1 MNRNGV
7 DQTSGGDDGYS
18 RPKARFDGEGV
29 LEVRASAA
37 GDCRRALWY
46 EATEREVSNPP
57 TGETLTLLEAG
68 NALEPVV
75 LRAMGR
81 SGWELAPADSEDPER
96 VSLQIAHNLRVTGHP
111 DATGR
116 MPLFEGEEMVVEVK
130 TRGPE
135 AHKRWQ
141 VLGAERSHP
150 ESVAQAALYT
160 YGTFGE
166 PRDAVMAVMDTA
178 TRTWDYE
185 IVPASRIGDAFHGAK
200 ARLYALSENYAL
212 HGADPE
218 ALPDR
223 DFTAGHWRCNSC
235 PYLNTCLP
243 GMQETE
249 GGAGEPADDER
260 KEVSMEEARA
270 AAHAYAKARDALRE
284 PEQARRQA
292 LDTLLAWMRGRGQDR
307 AELDGHKVSL
317 VRTTRYSVDHKKLN
331 ALLDPK
337 TRAGIVTEQSSE
349 HVRVTP

>member
-7 DQTSGGDDGYS
+7 YRLSGGGEAYS

-46 EATEREVSNPP
+46 EATEWEVANPP
-57 TGETLTLLEAG
+57 SSETLTLLEAG

-75 LRAMGR
+75 LRAMER
-81 SGWELAPADSEDPER
+81 SGWELTLADTEDPEQ
-96 VSLQIAHNLRVTGHP
+96 VSLQIAPNLRVTGHP

-116 MPLFEGEEMVVEVK
+116 MPLFEGEETVVEVK

-135 AHKRWQ
+135 AYKRWQ

-166 PRDAVMAVMDTA
+166 PRDAVIAVMDTA

-185 IVPASRIGDAFHGAK
+185 VVPALRIGDAFHGAR
-200 ARLYALSENYAL
+200 ARLHALSENYAL

-235 PYLNTCLP
+235 PYLSACLP
-243 GMQETE
+243 GMQESD
-249 GGAGEPADDER
+249 GGADEAADDER
-260 KEVSMEEARA
+260 KEVSMQEATA
-270 AAHAYAKARDALRE
+270 AALAYAKAREALKE

-292 LDTLLAWMRGRGQDR
+292 LDTLLAWMLGHGQDK

-331 ALLDPK
+331 AILDPE
-337 TRAGIVTEQSSE
+337 TRAVIVTEQSSE
-349 HVRVTP
+349 HVRVTS